1 MNLFEKRSIIIAT
14 KHGKEQVIG
23 PILQEKLGLNWF
35 VDSSFDSD
43 QFGTFTGEI
52 KRSDDAFSTVR
63 QKCLAAM
70 QHARCDLGIASE
82 GSFGTHPT
90 YFFSKA
96 NEEIILLIDLKNG
109 LEIVARSLSTETN
122 LDGMYLETYDD
133 LNAFATACQFPSHG
147 LILRTHPD
155 ASESMV
161 KGIDSW
167 ELLRSAFTALHKKHG
182 RVYVE
187 TDMRAMHNPTR
198 MKHIESVAQQLITK
212 IQSTCP
218 SCKTPGFSVQKVIR
232 GLRCTQCNH
241 RTQRVLSH
249 VSICQKCNF
258 TTEKK
263 YPYGKQTEDPMFCDV
278 CNP

>member
-52 KRSDDAFSTVR
+52 KRKEDAFETVR

-70 QHARCDLGIASE
+70 KHSKCDLGIASE
-82 GSFGTHPT
+82 GSFGAHPS
-90 YFFSKA
+90 YFFSSA
-96 NEEIILLIDLKNG
+96 NEEVMIFIDLKNK
-109 LEIVARSLSTETN
+109 LEIKAQSITMETN
-122 LDGMYLETYDD
+122 LSGKFISTRDELED
-133 LNAFATACQFPSHG
+133 FASITQFPSHG
-147 LILRTHPD
+147 LIVRTHPD
-155 ASESMV
+155 SSESMV

-167 ELLRSAFTALHKKHG
+167 EILRSAFTALHKKHG

-241 RTQRVLSH
+241 RTQRVLSLI
-249 VSICQKCNF
+249 SICQKCNF

-263 YPYGKQTEDPMFCDV
+263 YPYGKKTEDPMFCDV